1 MLMLHRVSCHVP
13 AVAVVFCL
21 LQRRCQER
29 AVELAPAISP
39 PAPAAAA
46 EASRSPTTLAHIVF
60 VIGASKTTWAKRGVY
75 TGLWWRPGATRG
87 HVWLDG
93 EPSGPWH
100 PSWPPYRVLR
110 PNAARFGREHAAA
123 ARMAQAVAEAYYYE
137 TAAAAAGPEE
147 GAGAGTGSGEAR
159 WLVMGDDDTVFF
171 PENLAAVLDR
181 YDHREM
187 YYVGSSSESVGQ
199 NVAHSYAMAFGGGG
213 YAVSFPAA
221 AALAGIMDG
230 CLDRYNEL
238 YGSDHRVQAC
248 LAELGVPL
256 TREPGFHQ
264 VNTPFTLLAIQ
275 QHNSLLTPTVK
286 GNVCHDSS
294 SETRRRKPLDKH
306 QNLCGCDVNVS
317 FVGKRVSVACASMEF
332 WIKLRVLTAEVVEK
346 QKSYR
351 GYNTCSFTNGL
362 SGWYK
367 QDAQL
372 NVADLDEPKE
382 DPSKQIV
389 AEQAPSIRSLS
400 LTFFAGWRCFRTT
413 FAAGPERTRVRPARG
428 APGGAAGVAAPP
440 RPAQPDLAQLAQAPA
455 RGPVPG
461 RRVPPR
467 PGAHAAAVHL
477 LLPPAVAGQWRCHR
491 HPVRV
496 RLLGLHGPPLPVRRP
511 AARAADAAPYVPR
524 VVRVAGGAV
533 HGEHAPGGGAERYR
547 TAMPPPARHVLPGPR
562 HYGGVARGGWAEAEA
577 EPDADGVRAGAG
589 EQRRVQ
595 RHRLRRGRQGAD
607 DPSARTQDGSCRLEA
622 GSTEAML
629 QSGELEGR

>member
-1 MLMLHRVSCHVP
+1 MSLQWRLSSVFSNADAKNARWSWLRRSLYVLMLLSFSYFAYLALFSRNSIHHS
-13 AVAVVFCL
+13 L
-21 LQRRCQER
+21 LQRPFCEQ
-29 AVELAPAISP
+29 P

-332 WIKLRVLTAEVVEK
+332 WIKLRVLTAELDLKGHV
-346 QKSYR
+346 Y
-351 GYNTCSFTNGL
+351 GL
-362 SGWYK
+362 L
-367 QDAQL
+367 AAHP
-372 NVADLDEPKE
+372 VAPLVSLHHLDRLSPISPNSLKRLHA
-382 DPSKQIV
+382 V
-389 AEQAPSIRSLS
+389 RSLVGAS
-400 LTFFAGWRCFRTT
+400 RRDPARTLQQSICYYRPRSRGSGAVTVTLSVSVSWGYMVHLYPSAVPPHELQTPLRTFRAWSGSP
-413 FAAGPERTRVRPARG
+413 AGPFTVNTRPEAAPNATALPCHRRPVMFYLDRVTTEES
-428 APGGAAGVAAPP
+428 PGAAGQRQRQNRTLTEYVPELVSSDACNGTGFDAVAKVQTI
-440 RPAQPDLAQLAQAPA
+440 RVLALKMD
-455 RGPVPG
+455 
-461 RRVPPR
+461 
-467 PGAHAAAVHL
+467 
-477 LLPPAVAGQWRCHR
+477 PAVWKRA
-491 HPVRV
+491 P
-496 RLLGLHGPPLPVRRP
+496 RRQCCKVESSKE
-511 AARAADAAPYVPR
+511 DDSL
-524 VVRVAGGAV
+524 VVKIY
-533 HGEHAPGGGAERYR
+533 ECKPN
-547 TAMPPPARHVLPGPR
+547 
-562 HYGGVARGGWAEAEA
+562 EA
-577 EPDADGVRAGAG
+577 
-589 EQRRVQ
+589 
-595 RHRLRRGRQGAD
+595 LRQH
-607 DPSARTQDGSCRLEA
+607 
-622 GSTEAML
+622 
-629 QSGELEGR
+629 